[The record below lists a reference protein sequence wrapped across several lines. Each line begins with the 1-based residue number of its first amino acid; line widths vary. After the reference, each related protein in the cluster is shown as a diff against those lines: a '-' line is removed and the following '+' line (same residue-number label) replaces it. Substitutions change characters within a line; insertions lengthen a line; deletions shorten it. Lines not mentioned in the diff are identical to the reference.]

1 MGVVLK
7 TRSSMAAVVRAG
19 RFGLCRNWKYQNAG
33 AMFGRTLTTSKKNE
47 KIASHSISDE
57 AIASAAQKKWA
68 SYGFSSKDQ
77 HEDVAT
83 AHLLTFA
90 SITLVFVGGY
100 VLYTYGPDR
109 TLKDW
114 AQREAYLA
122 LRHREAAGLPLIN
135 KDYVDVAAI
144 SLPSEEEL
152 GDTEIII

>member
-1 MGVVLK
+1 
-7 TRSSMAAVVRAG
+7 MAAVVRAG

-33 AMFGRTLTTSKKNE
+33 AMFGRTLTTSKKNEETATINE

>member
-1 MGVVLK
+1 MGK

-47 KIASHSISDE
+47 ETATINEKIASHSISDE
-57 AIASAAQKKWA
+57 AIA

-83 AHLLTFA
+83 THLLTFA

-152 GDTEIII
+152 GDMEIII